1 MSRTRKLSGLSIM
14 TKINKDILLKLYM
27 HGYVIDKITFITT
40 YFSVPIFGSLY
51 EFLILD
57 IGIMVRVFA
66 NGLGYLGSISRSS
79 HTKDSK
85 NGT

>member
-1 MSRTRKLSGLSIM
+1 MYIISLRNAYYDI
-14 TKINKDILLKLYM
+14 KIVLVYIYTQAT
-27 HGYVIDKITFITT
+27 VCI
-40 YFSVPIFGSLY
+40 P
-51 EFLILD
+51 D

-66 NGLGYLGSISRSS
+66 NGPGDLGSISRSN

>member
-1 MSRTRKLSGLSIM
+1 MRLKYLTVFLFTFNI
-14 TKINKDILLKLYM
+14 ILILCFLL
-27 HGYVIDKITFITT
+27 FI
-40 YFSVPIFGSLY
+40 YLFIY
-51 EFLILD
+51 LD

-66 NGLGYLGSISRSS
+66 NGPGDLGSIPGR